1 MKKYIKYFIEWLIY
15 YILIM
20 IYIQFAFIW
29 KRESVTDNVFIGGT
43 ILYLFLLIELH
54 YLKRKIKYGKY
65 LERTRGK
72 I

>member
-1 MKKYIKYFIEWLIY
+1 MKEYIKYFIEWLIY
-15 YILIM
+15 YILII

-29 KRESVTDNVFIGGT
+29 KRESITDNVFIGGT

-54 YLKRKIKYGKY
+54 YFKRKRIK
-65 LERTRGK
+65 